1 MNKDAVSVTNAAKQH
16 IGTILANNPG
26 KHLRVGVDN
35 KGCSGHKYT
44 YSLREWDQYAKFDE
58 VVNWDGG
65 RLVIDG
71 ASILS
76 LIGSILDLKTNQ
88 FESQLIWSNP
98 LAVNLCG
105 CGESFQL
112 VSDQTA

>member
-1 MNKDAVSVTNAAKQH
+1 MNKDPVIITATAKQY
-16 IGTILANNPG
+16 ITEILKNNPN
-26 KHLRVGVDN
+26 KHLRIGVNN

-44 YSLREWDQYAKFDE
+44 YDLCDWDQYGKFDE
-58 VVNWDGG
+58 VVEWDTS
-65 RLVIDG
+65 RVVIDG

-76 LIGSILDLKTNQ
+76 LIGSILDLKTTE

-98 LAVNLCG
+98 LAINTCG

-112 VSDQTA
+112 ATDLKK